1 MKRDN
6 NEMMRQIEEDS
17 KGETDLIK
25 EKFEENEEKVTSM
38 TTTSKGEVQL
48 TKNKLSDVENELKTL
63 KRWISDK
70 ELQLEKQQQ
79 NVQKLSLE
87 QKEKKTE
94 IDIKDQIIHQRE
106 KNILHLKKKTQEL
119 EKFKFVLDEKIRD
132 LRRDIAPKELE
143 IANLRNR
150 TRSLDKKLYKY
161 NSVNAS
167 LGFMVEDLRVRQAL
181 IAKAIAT
188 NRDII
193 RNNDTYINNFKNA
206 VYQVVQYTD
215 DHQQLKIAVNQSLF
229 GFIQDQKAKNSDVNP
244 SIKQEYENQ
253 KKFLENSMHSLQKRL
268 EIESQIHKADH
279 LQIMTDNMDLI
290 QKIHE
295 VRVNIKKLTTS
306 KGEYDNDY
314 KQLCTKNGIKP
325 AKSIEDLEDPDWL
338 RENSKV
344 LGPAR
349 NPMRSQ
355 DDETLFHLRQ
365 EVMARRQRI
374 EFVKQNMEDLF
385 EQKLQLEQMVGQPDL

>member
-1 MKRDN
+1 M
-6 NEMMRQIEEDS
+6 
-17 KGETDLIK
+17 
-25 EKFEENEEKVTSM
+25 
-38 TTTSKGEVQL
+38 
-48 TKNKLSDVENELKTL
+48 
-63 KRWISDK
+63 
-70 ELQLEKQQQ
+70 
-79 NVQKLSLE
+79 QKLSLE

-206 VYQVVQYTD
+206 VY
-215 DHQQLKIAVNQSLF
+215 
-229 GFIQDQKAKNSDVNP
+229 
-244 SIKQEYENQ
+244 
-253 KKFLENSMHSLQKRL
+253 
-268 EIESQIHKADH
+268 
-279 LQIMTDNMDLI
+279 
-290 QKIHE
+290 
-295 VRVNIKKLTTS
+295 
-306 KGEYDNDY
+306 
-314 KQLCTKNGIKP
+314 
-325 AKSIEDLEDPDWL
+325 
-338 RENSKV
+338 
-344 LGPAR
+344 
-349 NPMRSQ
+349 
-355 DDETLFHLRQ
+355 
-365 EVMARRQRI
+365 
-374 EFVKQNMEDLF
+374 
-385 EQKLQLEQMVGQPDL
+385 

>member
-1 MKRDN
+1 M
-6 NEMMRQIEEDS
+6 
-17 KGETDLIK
+17 
-25 EKFEENEEKVTSM
+25 
-38 TTTSKGEVQL
+38 
-48 TKNKLSDVENELKTL
+48 
-63 KRWISDK
+63 
-70 ELQLEKQQQ
+70 
-79 NVQKLSLE
+79 
-87 QKEKKTE
+87 
-94 IDIKDQIIHQRE
+94 
-106 KNILHLKKKTQEL
+106 
-119 EKFKFVLDEKIRD
+119 
-132 LRRDIAPKELE
+132 RRDIAPKELE

-229 GFIQDQKAKNSDVNP
+229 GFISDQKAKNSDVNP

-290 QKIHE
+290 QRIHE
-295 VRVNIKKLTTS
+295 VRVNIKKLTTA

-314 KQLCTKNGIKP
+314 K
-325 AKSIEDLEDPDWL
+325 
-338 RENSKV
+338 
-344 LGPAR
+344 
-349 NPMRSQ
+349 
-355 DDETLFHLRQ
+355 
-365 EVMARRQRI
+365 
-374 EFVKQNMEDLF
+374 
-385 EQKLQLEQMVGQPDL
+385 

>member
-1 MKRDN
+1 
-6 NEMMRQIEEDS
+6 
-17 KGETDLIK
+17 
-25 EKFEENEEKVTSM
+25 
-38 TTTSKGEVQL
+38 
-48 TKNKLSDVENELKTL
+48 
-63 KRWISDK
+63 
-70 ELQLEKQQQ
+70 
-79 NVQKLSLE
+79 
-87 QKEKKTE
+87 
-94 IDIKDQIIHQRE
+94 
-106 KNILHLKKKTQEL
+106 
-119 EKFKFVLDEKIRD
+119 
-132 LRRDIAPKELE
+132 
-143 IANLRNR
+143 
-150 TRSLDKKLYKY
+150 
-161 NSVNAS
+161 
-167 LGFMVEDLRVRQAL
+167 MVEDLRVRQAL

-229 GFIQDQKAKNSDVNP
+229 GFISDQKAKNSDVNP

-290 QKIHE
+290 QRIHE
-295 VRVNIKKLTTS
+295 VRVNIKKLTTA

-325 AKSIEDLEDPDWL
+325 AKCIEDLEDPEWL

-344 LGPAR
+344 LGPVR
-349 NPMRSQ
+349 NPVRS
-355 DDETLFHLRQ
+355 
-365 EVMARRQRI
+365 
-374 EFVKQNMEDLF
+374 
-385 EQKLQLEQMVGQPDL
+385 